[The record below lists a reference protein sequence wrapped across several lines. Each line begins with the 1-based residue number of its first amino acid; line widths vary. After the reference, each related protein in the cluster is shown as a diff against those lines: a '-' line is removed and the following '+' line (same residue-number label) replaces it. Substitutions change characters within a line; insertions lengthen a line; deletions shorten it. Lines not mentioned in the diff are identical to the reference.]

1 MNGDCDYC
9 TDAAGKVSGIS
20 QWVDTSPANAARDP
34 EALGWHRVTK
44 VAEEAGEV
52 VSAWLLYTGGNPRK
66 EVGPLN
72 DVIEEL
78 LDTAIAALGGV
89 EHLTGNSGVAL
100 GLMFDKIDR
109 VHERAMQS

>member
-20 QWVDTSPANAARDP
+20 QWIDTSPANAARDR
-34 EALGWHRVTK
+34 EALGWSRVTK
-44 VAEEAGEV
+44 VTQEAGEAV
-52 VSAWLLYTGGNPRK
+52 DAWELHLGGNPRK
-66 EVGPLN
+66 PVGPLN

-78 LDTAIAALGGV
+78 LDAAIAALGGV